1 MAAMSFDSLP
11 IWAFFLGTI
20 LIVMASIE
28 VGYHLGTVAHQSEE
42 EKESPVSGVSGA
54 ILALTAFML
63 AFTFGIVADRYD
75 ARKGLVREDANAL
88 RTTYLRAAFLP
99 EPDRTETRRLL
110 KQYLD
115 LRLAFAQGNRVDPE
129 QLSATQVQTSRI
141 QGRLWDIAVAHG
153 GRDLNSDVAAL
164 YIESLN
170 EVFTIHATRI
180 AVGVQ
185 ARIPMEIWLVLYGL
199 VILGMMSIGYH
210 TGIAGS
216 KRSNAG
222 FILALSFA
230 MVIVVIASLD
240 RPGAY
245 VRVSQQPL
253 ADLRAFMAAD
263 R

>member
-1 MAAMSFDSLP
+1 
-11 IWAFFLGTI
+11 
-20 LIVMASIE
+20 
-28 VGYHLGTVAHQSEE
+28 
-42 EKESPVSGVSGA
+42 
-54 ILALTAFML
+54 
-63 AFTFGIVADRYD
+63 
-75 ARKGLVREDANAL
+75 
-88 RTTYLRAAFLP
+88 
-99 EPDRTETRRLL
+99 
-110 KQYLD
+110 
-115 LRLAFAQGNRVDPE
+115 
-129 QLSATQVQTSRI
+129 
-141 QGRLWDIAVAHG
+141 
-153 GRDLNSDVAAL
+153 
-164 YIESLN
+164 
-170 EVFTIHATRI
+170 
-180 AVGVQ
+180 
-185 ARIPMEIWLVLYGL
+185 MEIWLVLYGL